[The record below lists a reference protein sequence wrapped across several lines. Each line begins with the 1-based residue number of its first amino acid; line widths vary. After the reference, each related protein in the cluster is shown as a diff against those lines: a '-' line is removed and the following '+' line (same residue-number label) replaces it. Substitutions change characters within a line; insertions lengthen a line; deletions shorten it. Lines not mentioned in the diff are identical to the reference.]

1 LPLYRNYG
9 IILNIIIKIKQGRD
23 EWWLVMKKRIFSIL
37 FFMYMAFL
45 ILFVVLKFDG
55 SFEAL
60 ISLRCSIMENEQNG
74 IINVNLIPFR
84 SISPYLRNITEPF
97 AFRNIAGNIVLFLPL
112 GFFFCNIFS
121 KKILKSIILCI
132 AVILVIECIQFVF
145 KIGFFDVD
153 DVLLNFVGCLFGICV
168 GLVLN
173 AVDTSIK

>member
-1 LPLYRNYG
+1 
-9 IILNIIIKIKQGRD
+9 
-23 EWWLVMKKRIFSIL
+23 MKKRIFSML

-60 ISLRCSIMENEQNG
+60 ISLRRSIMENEQNG

-112 GFFFCNIFS
+112 GFFSVTYFL
-121 KKILKSIILCI
+121 KK
-132 AVILVIECIQFVF
+132 F
-145 KIGFFDVD
+145 
-153 DVLLNFVGCLFGICV
+153 
-168 GLVLN
+168 
-173 AVDTSIK
+173 

>member
-1 LPLYRNYG
+1 MPLYRNYG

-60 ISLRCSIMENEQNG
+60 ISLRRSIMENEQNG

-97 AFRNIAGNIVLFLPL
+97 FVY
-112 GFFFCNIFS
+112 NIFS
-121 KKILKSIILCI
+121 KKVLKSIILCI

-173 AVDTSIK
+173 AVDTSIKQ